1 MAEPQFEITYLPSKD
16 RSNKKVL
23 ALLPEYY
30 SEGLAFSSESVSF
43 NLNDNWAVHY
53 ANSSYIGCKV
63 LLKNYN
69 CFSDKS
75 IVVYSS
81 TANSQVMK

>member
-1 MAEPQFEITYLPSKD
+1 VSLEEMAEPQFEITYLPSKD

-43 NLNDNWAVHY
+43 NPIVNWVVSY
-53 ANSSYIGCKV
+53 ANPSVSCRLQNFTQKFH
-63 LLKNYN
+63 L
-69 CFSDKS
+69 F
-75 IVVYSS
+75 
-81 TANSQVMK
+81 